1 MNLAPPIRWS
11 PIDCPAGRAG
21 IVTDCLANDII
32 GDWSPQLPQSPPPV
46 PRGEGEGLRATDVI
60 SFSTARSVI
69 VSRMTAR
76 PYILHEATYPQAK
89 AHRPN
94 VAVLPWGATEA
105 HNRHLPHGT
114 DVIEATALAERA
126 AEIAHAAGAKVI
138 VLPTIPFGNNE
149 QQLDQAATI
158 SFRTAT
164 AAAILADV
172 ARSLSLQGIDRLVVL
187 NAHGGNEFKPLIR
200 DVQKQSGVLITLI
213 NFFQLRPELFK
224 EVFEQPGDH
233 ADEMETSVLLHLRPQ
248 WVHLA
253 SAGPGTRVPFAIE
266 GLTQSGVWTPRP
278 WSATHPDTGAGDPSK
293 ATAEKGKRY
302 FEAIS
307 DEIARVLVALSRAQ
321 KGQLPYV

>member
-1 MNLAPPIRWS
+1 MS
-11 PIDCPAGRAG
+11 
-21 IVTDCLANDII
+21 
-32 GDWSPQLPQSPPPV
+32 
-46 PRGEGEGLRATDVI
+46 
-60 SFSTARSVI
+60 
-69 VSRMTAR
+69 AR
-76 PYILHEATYPQAK
+76 PYILHEATYPQVK

-114 DVIEATALAERA
+114 DVIEATELAERSA
-126 AEIAHAAGAKVI
+126 QIAHDAGAKVI

-172 ARSLSLQGIDRLVVL
+172 ARSLSMQGIDRLVVL

-200 DVQKQSGVLITLI
+200 DLQKQSGILIALI
-213 NFFQLRPELFK
+213 NFFQVRPELLK
-224 EVFEQPGDH
+224 EIFERPGDH

-248 WVHLA
+248 WVDLA
-253 SAGPGTRVPFAIE
+253 QAGSGARVPFAIE

-278 WSATHPDTGAGDPSK
+278 WSATHPDTGAGDPSE
-293 ATAEKGKRY
+293 ATAQKGKRY

-307 DEIARVLVALSRAQ
+307 AEIARVLIALSRAQ